1 MKPTWTKY
9 YYDILDFY
17 YWEPQHLGKIK
28 NPNRK
33 YRTYDD
39 IFNHL
44 NKIEVSLNHQLA
56 LFFNIV
62 PESISNGILKKMTN
76 GKVKDRYIYES
87 EKTSKI
93 IEKLNDFTQ
102 PDFLFEGKHSLLAI
116 EVKLDSW
123 SSLDQL
129 MKYLL
134 LYVLLKKKLKH
145 VKRFSLVYLAK
156 DKFDG
161 IWEQEYKDKDELLE
175 AFRKYEIPDYTAKG
189 DINIKPYKKAI
200 LKAIEET
207 DIHFVNFQKFSSF
220 LDSEKKKLGRSE
232 LGRGWANF
240 MDGLKGELKS
250 RKLIK

>member
-1 MKPTWTKY
+1 MKPAWTKY

-17 YWEPQHLGKIK
+17 YWEPQHIGKIK

-33 YRTYDD
+33 HRTYED
-39 IFNHL
+39 IFDHL
-44 NKIEVSLNHQLA
+44 GKMEVSLNHQLA

-62 PESISNGILKKMTN
+62 PESVSNGLLKRMTD
-76 GKVKDRYIYES
+76 GQAKDKYVYES

-116 EVKLDSW
+116 EVKLDSR

-129 MKYLL
+129 MKYLFL
-134 LYVLLKKKLKH
+134 FVLLKKKLKH
-145 VKRFSLVYLAK
+145 VNRFSLVYLAK
-156 DKFDG
+156 DEFSG

-175 AFRKYEIPDYTAKG
+175 AFRNYEMPDCTAKG

-200 LKAIEET
+200 LKVIEET
-207 DIHFVNFQKFSSF
+207 DIHFVNFRRFSSY
-220 LDSEKKKLGRSE
+220 LDLEKKKLGRSE
-232 LGRGWANF
+232 LGKGW
-240 MDGLKGELKS
+240 LKFIEGMQSELKR
-250 RKLIK
+250 RKLT